1 MLSTYTNTHKHKPR
15 DAVSS
20 CLKAVRCKKDRGEKD
35 GGRKISFKVGHGSIK
50 SDTTDDTSDVEE
62 IYLATMLSMG
72 NIKIAPV
79 NNGLASSVNKLARN
93 QTLYILI

>member
-1 MLSTYTNTHKHKPR
+1 M
-15 DAVSS
+15 
-20 CLKAVRCKKDRGEKD
+20 KAVRRKKDRGEND